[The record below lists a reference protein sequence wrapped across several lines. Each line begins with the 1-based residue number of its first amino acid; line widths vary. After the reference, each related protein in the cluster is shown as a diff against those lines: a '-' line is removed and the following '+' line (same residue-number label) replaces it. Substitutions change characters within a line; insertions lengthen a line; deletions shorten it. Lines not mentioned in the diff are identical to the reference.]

1 MKYIHTFENE
11 PDFLE
16 QYNGESYEE
25 PWVSYTKTSNS
36 SRVDYN
42 HGDNYVIVRSGV
54 WKFDEHDEQ
63 YPADIKTTVFKS
75 LSVDC
80 QSVWDAISYRAGSYD
95 EDGGFHLDEGTI
107 YIDGVQSGGG
117 DWMPSQEN
125 VCDKVGALLD
135 NPYNQFYDVETNTFK
150 EILAGHVLDVRWG
163 VKLA

>member
-1 MKYIHTFENE
+1 MKYIHTFESE

-25 PWVSYTKTSNS
+25 PWVSYTKVSNS
-36 SRVDYN
+36 GRVDYN
-42 HGDNYVIVRSGV
+42 HGDNYIIVRSGV
-54 WKFDEHDEQ
+54 WRSGE
-63 YPADIKTTVFKS
+63 PADIKTTVFKS

-95 EDGGFHLDEGTI
+95 EDGGFYLTQGTI
-107 YIDGVQSGGG
+107 YIDEHAGADKS
-117 DWMPSQEN
+117 MPSQEN
-125 VCDKVGALLD
+125 VCDKVEALLD
-135 NPYNQFYDVETNTFK
+135 NQFYDVETNTFK